1 MKSEIHESKT
11 ALRHKVHAMLKQLSP
26 AKRAADS
33 AAACALLIQQPF
45 WQKASGVLFFAPMPD
60 EVNVWPLMEET
71 LAGGKIVALPRYDPA
86 TNDYFACR
94 VQHPQHEIVA
104 GHFGI
109 REPNRGCPELPLE
122 RLGLILVPG
131 VAFSAVGAR
140 LGRGRGFYDRLLAET
155 HTLKCGVAFD
165 EQIVETI
172 PAANLDVHMDFIL
185 TPTRCVSCE
194 R

>member
-1 MKSEIHESKT
+1 MKSEMHEVKA
-11 ALRHKVHAMLKQLSP
+11 ALRQKVHATLKQLTP
-26 AKRAADS
+26 EKRAAGS
-33 AAACALLIQQPF
+33 AAVCALLKQQPF
-45 WQKASGVLFFAPMPD
+45 WQKAAGVLFFAPMPD
-60 EVNVWPLMEET
+60 EVNVWPLMEES
-71 LAGGKIVALPRYDPA
+71 LAGGKVAALPRYDPGA
-86 TNDYFACR
+86 NDYFACR

-109 REPNRGCPELPLE
+109 REPNRACPELSLE

-131 VAFSAVGAR
+131 VAFTTAGAR

-185 TPTRCVSCE
+185 TPTCCVTCE
-194 R
+194 Q